1 MTFKD
6 HFSGHAKE
14 YAQYRPRYPVAM
26 FEFLAGL
33 SPHNE
38 LAWDCATGNGQAA
51 SAVAQ
56 FFDHVVATD
65 ASASQL
71 EHATTHPRITYRV
84 AREKDSG
91 LLPASV
97 DLITVA
103 QAVHWFDLNAFYSE
117 CRRVLRPDGIIAV
130 WSYRLL
136 RFEATIDAILER
148 FFSETLRP
156 YWAPEL
162 RWVDKG
168 YAQLDFPFQEVGH
181 PEFDMKLDLNL
192 PALMQ
197 YIGTWSAVKQYEA
210 ATGRD
215 PLQELVSELES
226 MWGDPNVHRASHW
239 PVSIRIGRHS
249 PTTESTKQ
257 EPPWVRP

>member
-6 HFSGHAKE
+6 YFSGHAKE
-14 YAQYRPRYPVAM
+14 YAQYRPHYPRAL

-33 SPHNE
+33 APHNE

-51 SAVAQ
+51 AALAQ
-56 FFDHVVATD
+56 FFEHVVATD

-71 EHATTHPRITYRV
+71 DHATTHPRITYRV

-91 LLPASV
+91 LSPASV

-103 QAVHWFDLNAFYSE
+103 QAVHWFDLDAFYSE
-117 CRRVLRPDGIIAV
+117 CRRVLRPNGIIAV

-148 FFSETLRP
+148 FFSETLKP

-162 RWVDKG
+162 RWVDEG
-168 YAQLDFPFQEVGH
+168 YAGLDFPFQELSH
-181 PEFDMKLDLNL
+181 PLFDMKLDLTL
-192 PALMQ
+192 SALMQ
-197 YIGTWSAVKQYEA
+197 YISTWSAVKQFQKETGEDPIPELARTLEA
-210 ATGRD
+210 A
-215 PLQELVSELES
+215 
-226 MWGDPNVHRASHW
+226 WGATDQLRQSVW
-239 PVSIRIGRHS
+239 PMS
-249 PTTESTKQ
+249 
-257 EPPWVRP
+257 VRVGQLDV